1 MKQFKE
7 ITNDEL
13 SLING
18 GVWKT
23 IWAVGPGLYQRDTET
38 GEYRWIQTQDNFSY
52 ATKVIT
58 NGWVGAGA
66 GGYFCKAR

>member
-1 MKQFKE
+1 MKQFNE
-7 ITNDEL
+7 IANDEL

-18 GVWKT
+18 GAWET

-38 GEYRWIQTQDNFSY
+38 GEYRWIQTQDNLSY
-52 ATKVIT
+52 TTKVIT

-66 GGYFCKAR
+66 GGYFGKAR